1 MELITDKEKKVFGV
15 LSKLGSQSIQS
26 VAKETLI
33 NRTALYH
40 TMDLLMKKGLV
51 HKIEKESGSF
61 FQAVSIE
68 DFEQWSKR
76 QVAHIED
83 ETSKMSDW
91 LRTQKE
97 HPITLQSEVKFFEGV
112 DGVKNLYDDSW
123 RNNKEKV
130 IYAIT
135 DYDKAYETLGQFM
148 EKEYFPQ
155 RIKNRIS
162 VKSLLSK
169 KAKTAKT
176 DVTRSK
182 ELLREMRFADVFKEL
197 GIELNIYEDKI
208 SIVAFDT
215 EKPSAVL
222 IKNKII
228 SNAFKAIFNSLWS
241 SASKN

>member
-1 MELITDKEKKVFGV
+1 MELISEKEKRVFGA
-15 LSKLGSQSIQS
+15 LSKLGPLSIHGI
-26 VAKETLI
+26 AKETLI

-40 TMDLLMKKGLV
+40 TVDQLIKKGLV
-51 HKIEKESGSF
+51 NRIEKDSGSV
-61 FQAVSIE
+61 FQCITVE

-76 QVAHIED
+76 RVEYIQD
-83 ETSKMSDW
+83 ETSKLSDW
-91 LRTQKE
+91 LRLQKQN
-97 HPITLQSEVKFFEGV
+97 PITLQSEVKFFEGV
-112 DGVKNLYDDSW
+112 DAVKNLYDDSW

-155 RIKNRIS
+155 RIKNGVF

-176 DVTRSK
+176 DILRSK
-182 ELLREMRFADVFKEL
+182 NLLREMKFDDVFKEL

-208 SIVAFDT
+208 SIVAFDR

-228 SNAFKAIFNSLWS
+228 SSAFKAIFNSLW
-241 SASKN
+241 KNATKN